1 MGDTYKMITLV
12 GTSAESYEDAINGA
26 IKTAGDTVRNLN
38 WFEVTEFRGRIEDG
52 KVAEF
57 QASIMIGF
65 KVEGS

>member
-12 GTSAESYEDAINGA
+12 GTSKDSYSDAIRGA
-26 IKTAGDTVRNLN
+26 VKTAGDTVRNLN

-52 KVAEF
+52 EVAEF
-57 QASIMIGF
+57 QAKIQIGF

>member
-12 GTSAESYEDAINGA
+12 GTSDKSYEDAINGA
-26 IKTAGDTVRNLN
+26 IKTASDTVRNLN
-38 WFEVTEFRGRIEDG
+38 WFEVKEFRGRIDDG

-57 QASIMIGF
+57 QATILAGF